1 MKYAPVLF
9 VVMLAVACK
18 SAQRGSAGEVF
29 ASPKALAAAFES
41 NLPLERAYHIRG
53 SGTFEQN
60 GQSNSFRFDL
70 RMQRD
75 SVLFMELMDP
85 ILGIKAVR
93 IWVTPDTVVAVNLLE
108 RWFVR
113 EPVNRLLERFP
124 LGLDYQA
131 LQGVLLARPA
141 FGWGPQS
148 DSLALNDRTYQV
160 FHQRTDG
167 SSAVYRFAG
176 PVVALE
182 GQQMT
187 HPRLG
192 EAQCRYEYAEEDP
205 KRFKKVLLEA
215 RQGQQTVAL
224 RLKYDVVRTQD
235 VVVPPTLIPPG
246 YVVKAL

>member
-1 MKYAPVLF
+1 LALKDRNYQLF
-9 VVMLAVACK
+9 HTRAD
-18 SAQRGSAGEVF
+18 GSAV
-29 ASPKALAAAFES
+29 
-41 NLPLERAYHIRG
+41 
-53 SGTFEQN
+53 
-60 GQSNSFRFDL
+60 
-70 RMQRD
+70 
-75 SVLFMELMDP
+75 
-85 ILGIKAVR
+85 
-93 IWVTPDTVVAVNLLE
+93 
-108 RWFVR
+108 
-113 EPVNRLLERFP
+113 
-124 LGLDYQA
+124 
-131 LQGVLLARPA
+131 
-141 FGWGPQS
+141 
-148 DSLALNDRTYQV
+148 
-160 FHQRTDG
+160 
-167 SSAVYRFAG
+167 VYRFAG